1 MTTDTSL
8 ITFKTISNFTNDLGN
23 VFSEKH
29 RPLKLYVHLINKTTL
44 SHENPIQKHIDAFR
58 QFCLENREAIASKSS
73 NFSKEKIVYSKR
85 VFINMK
91 EIFQLV

>member
-44 SHENPIQKHIDAFR
+44 SHETPIQKHIDAFR
-58 QFCLENREAIASKSS
+58 QFCLENRESIASKSS
-73 NFSKEKIVYSKR
+73 NFSNHQI
-85 VFINMK
+85 ING
-91 EIFQLV
+91 IR